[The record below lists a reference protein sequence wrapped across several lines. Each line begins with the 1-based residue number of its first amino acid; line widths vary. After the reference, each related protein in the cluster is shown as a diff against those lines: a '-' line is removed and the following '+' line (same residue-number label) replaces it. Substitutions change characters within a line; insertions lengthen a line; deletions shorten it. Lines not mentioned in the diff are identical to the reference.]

1 MTTSHFI
8 KLQNH
13 ALFMSLWWNKTTDL
27 YESNM
32 QKKNKRLDTLLS

>member
-32 QKKNKRLDTLLS
+32 QKNKRLDTLLS